1 MGAVVMLAIAAL
13 AVVSIFVATNT
24 YTRVNHGMYEHER
37 AFQMA
42 DSGILA
48 SILEMNAARSGDV
61 QQSQSRAYFGSMS
74 GFKTSS
80 WGFSTAVS
88 NVSPTLRR
96 IVSTGSYGV
105 SSVRVE
111 ANVEEEAD
119 AQNIHALY
127 ALALY
132 AGNSSGDTNYALEI
146 GGTGSGA
153 DYVTGDVYSGND
165 IEVTGDAELRHPE
178 DYSDS
183 SSNALYDA
191 GEDYVN
197 SGTTQ
202 VFSNSVTQVQLDSYS
217 NSVASS
223 QMYPNGSY
231 DYGEAFVDT
240 IGNGVYDS
248 GETYT
253 DLNSDDAYQLGEPFV
268 DRNDTYDAGEAY
280 FDDRN
285 KRYDYGTTA
294 VGNISGMPAPGPGQA
309 AADGSDDVIDPPDLD
324 KMYYELQHGVVPP
337 ADANTSWGHDVSVA
351 DSAFDSNG
359 EILDAND
366 PAHIFVKNPTD
377 RSYTKIDGK
386 DDYFLEDPTDATYG
400 NDSQFITLSPDGNEK
415 VYYVDGNLYIHNLES
430 YDFMFRNPGGRIT
443 VVANGNITISDEFW
457 YNGGT
462 ANPVDSLALIA
473 KKDAVEPN
481 SGNIYLGDAQFG
493 TGGDIHAMLYA
504 ENNFVDNNL
513 DTSGQPYLS
522 VYGSMSAGNHV
533 ALNRGGDERTRLDV
547 TLDERIVNSMD
558 LPPGLPQAQT
568 GQRSINIQ
576 GSWSVIRGSW
586 STASALRYVSHE

>member
-24 YTRVNHGMYEHER
+24 YTRVNHGMYVHER

-42 DSGILA
+42 VSGLLA

-61 QQSQSRAYFGSMS
+61 QQGESRAFFSATN
-74 GFKTSS
+74 GFKGST
-80 WGFSTAVS
+80 WGFSTVVS

-96 IVSTGSYGV
+96 IVSTGTYGD

-111 ANVEEEAD
+111 ANVEAEAD

-132 AGNSSGDTNYALEI
+132 AGNSSGDTNYVLDI

-153 DYVTGDVYSGND
+153 DYVNGDVYSGND
-165 IEVTGDAELRHPE
+165 IAVTGDAELRHPE
-178 DYSDS
+178 DYTDS
-183 SSNALYDA
+183 SSNALYDT
-191 GEDYVN
+191 GEDYVH

-202 VFSNSVTQVQLDSYS
+202 VFSNSVTQAQLDSYS
-217 NSVASS
+217 NSVASG

-231 DYGEAFVDT
+231 NYGEAFVDT

-253 DLNSDDAYQLGEPFV
+253 DLNSDDAYQLGEPFE
-268 DRNDTYDAGEAY
+268 DRNSTYDAGEAY

-285 KRYDYGTTA
+285 KRYDYGTAA
-294 VGNISGMPAPGPGQA
+294 VGSISGMPAPGPGQA
-309 AADGSDDVIDPPDLD
+309 AADGNDDVIDPPDLD

-337 ADANTSWGHDVSVA
+337 ADANTGWGHDVSVA

-377 RSYTKIDGK
+377 RSYSKIDGK
-386 DDYFLEDPTDATYG
+386 DDYFFEDPTDATYG
-400 NDSQFITLSPDGNEK
+400 DDSQFITLSPDGNEK
-415 VYYVDGNLYIHNLES
+415 VYYVDGNVYLHNVES

-443 VVANGNITISDEFW
+443 IVANGNITISDEFW

-462 ANPVDSLALIA
+462 ANPIDSLALIA
-473 KKDAVEPN
+473 KKDAIEPN

-522 VYGSMSAGNHV
+522 VYGSMSAGNQV

-547 TLDERIVNSMD
+547 TLDERIVNSIN

-568 GQRSINIQ
+568 GQRSINIE

-586 STASALRYVSHE
+586 STASALRHASYN